1 MQKITFLTLLFLW
14 MAPASY
20 AQDIQVFTTYND
32 LEIGKELHLFG
43 TDVKLRKEPN
53 ASSEVLKMLAIGSKI
68 KILQKSD
75 ETMTYQEDVVNW
87 YKVKYQDL
95 TGYVLR
101 SLIAIHYQEFG
112 SSQFLFNAF
121 RATDNPTIQVRILN
135 ADGSLIDKKYGLNT
149 DAFEINID
157 GSKGLDNVQNV
168 VFVDYYSE
176 ACGVDGGGI
185 YLFYDGE
192 KLIKAA
198 EIQQVADGGVF
209 WYSEEIIFPDD
220 DETLKN
226 KIRYTRD
233 AGELVDEE
241 TNQIESS
248 VFSREYEWTGSGW
261 NPPLDQE

>member
-1 MQKITFLTLLFLW
+1 MKKTVSLSTLIALSIFSFAQNTKIF
-14 MAPASY
+14 S
-20 AQDIQVFTTYND
+20 TYND
-32 LEIGKELHLFG
+32 LENKNIYYLFA
-43 TDVKLRKEPN
+43 TDVKLREEPN
-53 ASSEVLKMLAIGSKI
+53 STSKVLKTLAIGTAIEITAKTN
-68 KILQKSD
+68 
-75 ETMTYQEDVVNW
+75 ETMVYEGETVNW
-87 YKVKYQDL
+87 YKVKYNDM

-101 SLIAIHYQEFG
+101 SLIAIEYQEYG
-112 SSQFLFNAF
+112 STKYLFNTAKIG
-121 RATDNPTIQVRILN
+121 DINKLKVRVLT
-135 ADGSLIDKKYGLNT
+135 ADGKLIDQKYSLNNES
-149 DAFEINID
+149 FEIDID
-157 GSKGLDNVQNV
+157 GSKGLDGVQEII
-168 VFVDYYSE
+168 FIDYYAD
-176 ACGVDGGGI
+176 ACGIDGGGI
-185 YLFYDGE
+185 YLFYDGQN
-192 KLIKAA
+192 LIKAA